1 MATSGKARHVPSP
14 CFFAEFGVFEHDQRT
29 PCDGRLV
36 RCHLIPRQV
45 LRRAG
50 WDEWD
55 ARAWVFGCGGIMGD
69 SGHHGAFDHA
79 RTIWLPRS
87 ALPAEVEQ
95 LAYESG
101 LLWFLDRTYG
111 KRRGKVRH
119 GA

>member
-1 MATSGKARHVPSP
+1 
-14 CFFAEFGVFEHDQRT
+14 
-29 PCDGRLV
+29 
-36 RCHLIPRQV
+36 
-45 LRRAG
+45 
-50 WDEWD
+50 
-55 ARAWVFGCGGIMGD
+55 MGD